1 MKRYLYLLLLVCTPV
16 LAQSGAD
23 DELLPPD
30 QAFALTTRAADAR
43 TIEARWDIAPGYY
56 MYRDK
61 FRFELLSGDA
71 TLGAVQLP
79 PGKKKEDPSFGT
91 VETYTKSVIARA
103 PVTSTKSD
111 ALTLRV
117 RITAQG
123 CNEPVGVCYP
133 PIKKEVSF
141 SLPSKSSGETS
152 GIAPS
157 PARPLPQTGEG
168 LRATKGIADIKS
180 ILGLNNGQEFL
191 PVDEAFR
198 PAVVLQDGGG
208 IAVEFRIADG
218 YYLYRDKLGFALS
231 APSGGSLGSIAT
243 PPGES
248 KEDPHFGTVQV
259 YHRDVTV
266 PLAVMN
272 ASPGNAGR
280 IEVSFQGCAEKGICY
295 PPTVRMLEF
304 IVPAAQADA
313 GQPSGRQ
320 QAVGLTP
327 DLQGDLQ
334 QNDTGRAS
342 LYFAAI
348 AGAFGIGLLLSFTP
362 CVLPMIPILSSAIV
376 GAGAHATRTRG
387 GLLSLSYVL
396 GTAVTYTAAGVLAG
410 ATGEQLQAH
419 FQNPWAIGIV
429 SVIFVLLA
437 LSMFGFYEL
446 QMPSFLQS
454 RLTESSQHVHG
465 GSLRGTFVLGLIS
478 ALIVGACVSPLLI
491 SALGVAISS
500 RDPLLGGLI
509 MFAMALGMGV
519 ILIAVGIGLGAALP
533 KAGAWMDRVK
543 QVFGVLLLAVAIYLL
558 GLLPAVP
565 VLWLWAALFIVT
577 GVYLGATQSLPSGA
591 SGWSYLWKGFGTV
604 LLIWG
609 VAALIG
615 GFSGGRDIL
624 KPLPDWRAS
633 ASGEAA
639 AMPVAH
645 FERMTSLAKI
655 ETALAQAQAQSR
667 PALLDFY
674 ATWCT
679 DCVRM
684 EKSVFPDARA
694 QARLKDFALLQA
706 DVTENDAE
714 ARAIKERFGIFGPPA
729 LLVFGADGSELREL
743 RFYGYK
749 TVDEFL
755 AHLASVESK

>member
-1 MKRYLYLLLLVCTPV
+1 
-16 LAQSGAD
+16 
-23 DELLPPD
+23 
-30 QAFALTTRAADAR
+30 
-43 TIEARWDIAPGYY
+43 
-56 MYRDK
+56 
-61 FRFELLSGDA
+61 
-71 TLGAVQLP
+71 
-79 PGKKKEDPSFGT
+79 
-91 VETYTKSVIARA
+91 
-103 PVTSTKSD
+103 
-111 ALTLRV
+111 
-117 RITAQG
+117 
-123 CNEPVGVCYP
+123 
-133 PIKKEVSF
+133 
-141 SLPSKSSGETS
+141 
-152 GIAPS
+152 
-157 PARPLPQTGEG
+157 
-168 LRATKGIADIKS
+168 
-180 ILGLNNGQEFL
+180 
-191 PVDEAFR
+191 
-198 PAVVLQDGGG
+198 
-208 IAVEFRIADG
+208 
-218 YYLYRDKLGFALS
+218 
-231 APSGGSLGSIAT
+231 
-243 PPGES
+243 
-248 KEDPHFGTVQV
+248 
-259 YHRDVTV
+259 
-266 PLAVMN
+266 
-272 ASPGNAGR
+272 
-280 IEVSFQGCAEKGICY
+280 
-295 PPTVRMLEF
+295 
-304 IVPAAQADA
+304 
-313 GQPSGRQ
+313 
-320 QAVGLTP
+320 
-327 DLQGDLQ
+327 
-334 QNDTGRAS
+334 
-342 LYFAAI
+342 
-348 AGAFGIGLLLSFTP
+348 
-362 CVLPMIPILSSAIV
+362 
-376 GAGAHATRTRG
+376 
-387 GLLSLSYVL
+387 
-396 GTAVTYTAAGVLAG
+396 VLAG

-454 RLTESSQHVHG
+454 RLTEGSQRVHG

-533 KAGAWMDRVK
+533 RAGAWMDRVK

-577 GVYLGATQSLPSGA
+577 GVYLGATQSLPAGA
-591 SGWSYLWKGFGTV
+591 NGWRYLWKGLGTV

-624 KPLPDWRAS
+624 KPLPEWHGS
-633 ASGEAA
+633 ATAGNAAGSPGE
-639 AMPVAH
+639 VH
-645 FERMTSLAKI
+645 FERMTSLAQI
-655 ETALAQAQAQSR
+655 EQALAQARAQSR

-684 EKSVFPDARA
+684 EKGVFPDARV
-694 QARLKDFALLQA
+694 QARLRDFALVQA

-729 LLVFGADGSELREL
+729 LLVYGADGSELREL

-755 AHLASVESK
+755 AHLAGVESK

>member
-1 MKRYLYLLLLVCTPV
+1 MTRFLYLLLFVFAPV
-16 LAQSGAD
+16 IAHGAAD
-23 DELLPPD
+23 DELLPAE
-30 QAFALTTRAADAR
+30 QAFALTTRVPEAQTIGAR

-71 TLGAVQLP
+71 TLGTAQLP
-79 PGKKKEDPSFGT
+79 PGKKKDDPSFGT
-91 VETYTKSVIARA
+91 VETYTKSVIARV
-103 PVTSTKSD
+103 PVTSATAG
-111 ALTLRV
+111 ALTIRV

-133 PIKKEVSF
+133 PMKREVQF
-141 SLPSKSSGETS
+141 DLPAKPSNGRF
-152 GIAPS
+152 PS
-157 PARPLPQTGEG
+157 PPLPPGEG
-168 LRATKGIADIKS
+168 WGEGTPAGKGIADIKS
-180 ILGLNNGQEFL
+180 ILGLGTGQEFL
-191 PVDEAFR
+191 PVDEAFQ
-198 PAVVLQDGGG
+198 PAVVLKQGGA
-208 IAVEFRIADG
+208 IAVEFKIASG
-218 YYLYRDKLGFALS
+218 YYLYRDKLGFALT
-231 APSGGSLGSIAT
+231 APAGATLGKIE
-243 PPGES
+243 PPAGES

-259 YHRDVTV
+259 YHRDVVVPITV
-266 PLAVMN
+266 NNAV
-272 ASPGNAGR
+272 PGGSGR

-295 PPTVRMLEF
+295 PPTTRMLDF

-313 GQPSGRQ
+313 GLGSSQAPDQPPSESGR
-320 QAVGLTP
+320 T
-327 DLQGDLQ
+327 
-334 QNDTGRAS
+334 S
-342 LYFAAI
+342 LYLGAI
-348 AGAFGIGLLLSFTP
+348 IGAFGIGLLLSFTP
-362 CVLPMIPILSSAIV
+362 CVLPMIPILSSVIV

-396 GTAVTYTAAGVLAG
+396 GTAVTYTTAGVLAG
-410 ATGEQLQAH
+410 ATGEQLQAY

-454 RLTESSQHVHG
+454 RLMEGSQRVHG
-465 GSLRGTFVLGLIS
+465 GSLRGTLVLGLVS

-491 SALGVAISS
+491 SALGVAITS
-500 RDPLLGGLI
+500 RDPVLGGLI
-509 MFAMALGMGV
+509 MFSMALGMGV

-577 GVYLGATQSLPSGA
+577 GVYLGATQSLPAGA
-591 SGWSYLWKGFGTV
+591 GGWRYLWKGLGTV

-615 GFSGGRDIL
+615 GFAGERDIL
-624 KPLPDWRAS
+624 KPLPDWRAT
-633 ASGEAA
+633 ATHTGEMAAPGLSGG
-639 AMPVAH
+639 VH
-645 FERMTSLAKI
+645 FNRLTSLAQI
-655 ETALAQAQAQSR
+655 EAALTQARAQSR

-684 EKSVFPDARA
+684 EKGVFTDARV
-694 QARLKDFALLQA
+694 QARLRDFALVQA
-706 DVTENDAE
+706 DVTENNAD
-714 ARAIKERFGIFGPPA
+714 ARAIKDRYGVFGPPA
-729 LLVFGADGSELREL
+729 MLIFAADGSERREL

-749 TVDEFL
+749 SADELL
-755 AHLASVESK
+755 AHLAGVESK